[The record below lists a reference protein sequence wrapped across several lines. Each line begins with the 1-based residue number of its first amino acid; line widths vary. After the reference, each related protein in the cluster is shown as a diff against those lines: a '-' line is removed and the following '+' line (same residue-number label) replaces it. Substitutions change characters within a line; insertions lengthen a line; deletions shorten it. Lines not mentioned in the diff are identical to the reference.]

1 MEFSRDEF
9 NRQVEQATAQEPVLR
24 STWETLQNRSE
35 LEIAAVHLPR
45 LSADSVVRALGL
57 VRAAEEFRLPP
68 DQGGQPF
75 IPAYQIIRSYID
87 LMFSEDDTVKALD
100 IDTRRLDLGEE
111 LAGMVYCNRYSHYV
125 VVVNASLDEHLQDLL
140 VFQEMKRIAEQ
151 RPRQLR
157 LIGNDFVN
165 HLEAGLDEY
174 MEAIFSLF
182 L

>member
-9 NRQVEQATAQEPVLR
+9 SRQVEQAIAREQVLR
-24 STWETLQNRSE
+24 STWEGLQNRSGF
-35 LEIAAVHLPR
+35 EIAVVHLPR
-45 LSADSVVRALGL
+45 LSVDSVVKALEL

-68 DQGGQPF
+68 DADGQPF
-75 IPAYQIIRSYID
+75 IPAYQIIRSYVD
-87 LMFSEDDTVKALD
+87 LLFPEDETVKAID

-111 LAGMVYCNRYSHYV
+111 LAGMVYCNRYGHYV
-125 VVVNASLDEHLQDLL
+125 LVVSAGLDEHLQDLL

-151 RPRQLR
+151 QPRQLR
-157 LIGNDFVN
+157 LIGHDFVN

-174 MEAIFSLF
+174 MEAIFSLY